1 MILMKAVFISQPSEA
16 GLRGREL
23 AKSGVWI
30 SLICLLLSSA
40 SLGSVFAEKHYNSS
54 NQMTLSDAII
64 EDWLVIETAA
74 GISFENEIVISGFT
88 EVETTLLK
96 WDLRDSRLNEGDN
109 ARIES
114 LVEESTGEHIAFSK
128 VAENRW
134 NWSITIEIND
144 SVSCMCIFELLGLA
158 EDGGV
163 ARSGTTFITG
173 DVNGSQAPFGIL
185 FSPTIHTISSTEI
198 KFEGIITD
206 DSTTRNDGM
215 FEAMLC
221 RESDCPLW
229 QSWNTSS
236 QLIENIKFPLVLEE
250 WDDQDRFSATLD
262 LGSPQLSTLV
272 DGVWLGCIIA
282 TDAAMNVGQPI
293 WFRVSVNRFSPVA
306 NLSGPNQVNETEV
319 ALIDGTASLD
329 PGWNWQGLQFIWMI
343 HDSDNNMRVPHQWE
357 WEIGAVL
364 SLDTN
369 YSGNFTI
376 LLTVVDLGGKMN
388 STSHNVEI
396 INQIPR
402 PKIVLEGVELTH
414 NEVLRLPESE
424 SWFFDSSQ
432 SSDDEIIRGGVDR
445 KWYLDGELVGNTAI
459 LELKLEQI
467 DGLHEL
473 ILVLTDDDGATDNIS
488 VQIVVAGTSMD
499 PASAAIDD
507 GTDSWRIVAL
517 IGIIFGALIWLLKIQ
532 IQSKDN
538 STDLNQMPSW
548 KKEKGQKLPSGELF
562 SEDKDGDD

>member
-1 MILMKAVFISQPSEA
+1 MWV
-16 GLRGREL
+16 
-23 AKSGVWI
+23 
-30 SLICLLLSSA
+30 SLICLLLSGA
-40 SLGSVFAEKHYNSS
+40 PFGSVFAEKHYNSS
-54 NQMTLSDAII
+54 NQITLSDAII
-64 EDWLVIETAA
+64 EDWLVIDTAA
-74 GISFENEIVISGFT
+74 GITFEDEIVITGFT

-96 WDLRDSRLNEGDN
+96 WDLRDSRLNEGEN
-109 ARIES
+109 SRIES
-114 LVEESTGEHIAFSK
+114 LVEESKGEHIAFSK

-134 NWSITIEIND
+134 NWSITIQIND
-144 SVSCMCIFELLGLA
+144 SVSCMCIMEFLGLA
-158 EDGGV
+158 KDGGV

-185 FSPTIHTISSTEI
+185 FSPTIHTIISTEI

-206 DSTTRNDGM
+206 DSTTQNEGM

-236 QLIENIKFPLVLEE
+236 QLIENTKFPLVIEE
-250 WDDQDRFSATLD
+250 WNDHDRFSATLD
-262 LGSPQLSTLV
+262 LSSPQLSTLV

-293 WFRVSVNRFSPVA
+293 WFRVSVNRFAPIA
-306 NLSGPNQVNETEV
+306 NISGPDQVNETEV

-329 PGWNWQGLQFIWMI
+329 PGWNWQELQFIWMI

-357 WEIGAVL
+357 LGIGAVL

-388 STSHNVEI
+388 STSHEVEI

-402 PKIVLEGVELTH
+402 PKIILEGIELTH

-432 SSDDEIIRGGVDR
+432 SSDDEVSRGGLER
-445 KWYLDGELVGNTAI
+445 EWYLDGELVGNTAI
-459 LELKLEQI
+459 LELKLEQVY
-467 DGLHEL
+467 GLHEL
-473 ILVLTDDDGATDNIS
+473 ILVLVDDDGATDNIS

-499 PASAAIDD
+499 PASAAIEDESY
-507 GTDSWRIVAL
+507 SWRIVAF
-517 IGIIFGALIWLLKIQ
+517 IVIISGALIWLLKIQ
-532 IQSKDN
+532 IQSKEN
-538 STDLNQMPSW
+538 STDANQMPSW
-548 KKEKGQKLPSGELF
+548 KKEKGQKLSP
-562 SEDKDGDD
+562 EDSFFED

>member
-1 MILMKAVFISQPSEA
+1 MKAVFISHPSEA

-23 AKSGVWI
+23 AKSEVWI
-30 SLICLLLSSA
+30 SLICLLLSSV
-40 SLGSVFAEKHYNSS
+40 SLGSAFAEKHYNSS
-54 NQMTLSDAII
+54 NQITLSDAII
-64 EDWLVIETAA
+64 EDWLVIETPA
-74 GISFENEIVISGFT
+74 GISFEDEIVVSGFT

-96 WDLRDSRLNEGDN
+96 WDLRDSRLDEGDN
-109 ARIES
+109 SRIES
-114 LVEESTGEHIAFSK
+114 LVEESAGDHIAFSK

-134 NWSITIEIND
+134 NWSITIGINN
-144 SVSCMCIFELLGLA
+144 SVSCMCILELLGLA

-163 ARSGTTFITG
+163 ARTGTTFITG

-185 FSPTIHTISSTEI
+185 FSPTIHTIISTEI

-206 DSTTRNDGM
+206 DSTNRNDGM

-236 QLIENIKFPLVLEE
+236 QLIENTKFPLVLDE
-250 WDDQDRFSATLD
+250 WNDQDRFSATLD
-262 LGSPQLSTLV
+262 LGFPQLSSLV

-293 WFRVSVNRFSPVA
+293 WFRVSVNRLYPVA

-329 PGWNWQGLQFIWMI
+329 PGWAWEGLQFIWMI
-343 HDSDNNMRVPHQWE
+343 HDSDDNMRVPHQWE
-357 WEIGAVL
+357 WEVGAVL

-369 YSGNFTI
+369 NSGDFTI
-376 LLTVVDLGGKMN
+376 LLTVVDCGGKMN
-388 STSHNVEI
+388 STSHNVKI

-402 PKIVLEGVELTH
+402 PKIVLEGVELKDD
-414 NEVLRLPESE
+414 EVLRLPKSE

-432 SSDDEIIRGGVDR
+432 STDDEVARGGVDR

-459 LELKLEQI
+459 LELKFEQI

-473 ILVLTDDDGATDNIS
+473 ILILTDDDGATDNLSI
-488 VQIVVAGTSMD
+488 QIVVAGASMD
-499 PASAAIDD
+499 PSSATIE
-507 GTDSWRIVAL
+507 GETDSWRAIAFIV
-517 IGIIFGALIWLLKIQ
+517 ISSGALIWLLKIQ
-532 IQSKDN
+532 IQSKGN
-538 STDLNQMPSW
+538 STDSNQMPSW
-548 KKEKGQKLPSGELF
+548 KKEKGRKLQSKESF
-562 SEDKDGDD
+562 YEDKDGDD

>member
-1 MILMKAVFISQPSEA
+1 MIRLKAVFISQPSDSW
-16 GLRGREL
+16 LRGREL
-23 AKSGVWI
+23 VKSGVWV
-30 SLICLLLSSA
+30 SLICLLLSSV

-54 NQMTLSDAII
+54 NQITLSDTII

-74 GISFENEIVISGFT
+74 GIYFEDEIVISGFT
-88 EVETTLLK
+88 EVETASLE
-96 WDLRDSRLNEGDN
+96 WDLRDSRLNEGVN
-109 ARIES
+109 ARIEH
-114 LVEESTGEHIAFSK
+114 LVEESTGEHSAFSK

-134 NWSITIEIND
+134 DWSITIGIND

-163 ARSGTTFITG
+163 ARTGTTFITG

-185 FSPTIHTISSTEI
+185 LSPTIHTIVSTEI
-198 KFEGIITD
+198 KFEGILTD
-206 DSTTRNDGM
+206 DSTSQNSGM

-221 RESDCPLW
+221 RENDCPLW
-229 QSWNTSS
+229 HSWNTSS
-236 QLIENIKFPLVLEE
+236 QLIENTKFPLVLEE
-250 WDDQDRFSATLD
+250 WNDQDRFSATLD
-262 LGSPQLSTLV
+262 LDSPQLSTLT
-272 DGVWLGCIIA
+272 DGVWLGCVIA
-282 TDAAMNVGQPI
+282 TDEAMNVGQPI
-293 WFRVSVNRFSPVA
+293 WFRVSVNRLSPVA
-306 NLSGPNQVNETEV
+306 NLSGPSQVNETEV

-329 PGWNWQGLQFIWMI
+329 PGWDWQGLQFIWMI

-388 STSHNVEI
+388 STSHDVEI

-402 PKIVLEGVELTH
+402 PKIVLEGVELKH

-424 SWFFDSSQ
+424 SWLFDSSQ
-432 SSDDEIIRGGVDR
+432 SSDDEIVRGGVDR

>member
-1 MILMKAVFISQPSEA
+1 M
-16 GLRGREL
+16 

-40 SLGSVFAEKHYNSS
+40 PLGSVFAEKHYNSS
-54 NQMTLSDAII
+54 NQITLSDAII
-64 EDWLVIETAA
+64 EDWLVIDTAA
-74 GISFENEIVISGFT
+74 GISFEDEIVISGFT

-109 ARIES
+109 SRIES

-134 NWSITIEIND
+134 NWSITIQINE
-144 SVSCMCIFELLGLA
+144 SVSCMCIMELLGLA

-185 FSPTIHTISSTEI
+185 FSPTIHTIISTEI

-206 DSTTRNDGM
+206 DSTTQNEGM

-236 QLIENIKFPLVLEE
+236 QLIENTKYPLALEE
-250 WDDQDRFSATLD
+250 WNDQDRFSATLD
-262 LGSPQLSTLV
+262 LGSPQLSTLA
-272 DGVWLGCIIA
+272 DGVWLGCIIP

-293 WFRVSVNRFSPVA
+293 WFRVSVNRFAPVA
-306 NLSGPNQVNETEV
+306 NLSGPDQVNETEV

-329 PGWNWQGLQFIWMI
+329 PGWDWQDLQFIWMI

-357 WEIGAVL
+357 LGIGAVL

-388 STSHNVEI
+388 STSHDVEI

-402 PKIVLEGVELTH
+402 PKIVLEGIEIAH
-414 NEVLRLPESE
+414 NEVLRLPKSE
-424 SWFFDSSQ
+424 AWFFDSSQ
-432 SSDDEIIRGGVDR
+432 SSDDEVARGDVDR

-459 LELKLEQI
+459 LELKSEQI

-473 ILVLTDDDGATDNIS
+473 ILVLIDDDGATGNIS

-499 PASAAIDD
+499 PASASIEDE
-507 GTDSWRIVAL
+507 TYSWRIVAF
-517 IGIIFGALIWLLKIQ
+517 IVSICGALIWLLKIQ
-532 IQSKDN
+532 IQSKESTTN
-538 STDLNQMPSW
+538 SNQMPSW
-548 KKEKGQKLPSGELF
+548 KKEKGQKLSPGDSF
-562 SEDKDGDD
+562 FEDQDGDD